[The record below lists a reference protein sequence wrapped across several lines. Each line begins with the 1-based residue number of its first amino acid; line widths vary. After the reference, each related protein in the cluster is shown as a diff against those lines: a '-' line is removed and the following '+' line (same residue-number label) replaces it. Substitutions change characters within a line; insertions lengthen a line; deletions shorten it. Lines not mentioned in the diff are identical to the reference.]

1 MTFKS
6 DSIVYIQQYVHKLF
20 LLNLLLKIFL
30 KKKKKRL
37 LKIVVM
43 FYSLI
48 QCFFHF
54 IRGLHNIMY
63 LESSVK
69 GNHMVM
75 GSKQKKL
82 TFTDNKDLKKNYN
95 PNIRVVFYNIRNKNI
110 VMVFHNGL

>member
-6 DSIVYIQQYVHKLF
+6 DSIVYIQQYVHKVF
-20 LLNLLLKIFL
+20 LLNLPLKIFL
-30 KKKKKRL
+30 RL

-75 GSKQKKL
+75 GKQKKL
-82 TFTDNKDLKKNYN
+82 TFADNTDFKKNYN
-95 PNIRVVFYNIRNKNI
+95 PNIRVVHSII
-110 VMVFHNGL
+110 

>member
-20 LLNLLLKIFL
+20 LLNFLLKIFL
-30 KKKKKRL
+30 KKKKKERL

-69 GNHMVM
+69 GNHMVT
-75 GSKQKKL
+75 GKQKKL
-82 TFTDNKDLKKNYN
+82 TFTDNKDFKKNYN
-95 PNIRVVFYNIRNKNI
+95 PNIRVVHSII
-110 VMVFHNGL
+110 

>member
-6 DSIVYIQQYVHKLF
+6 DSIVYIQQYVHKVF
-20 LLNLLLKIFL
+20 LLNLPLKIFL
-30 KKKKKRL
+30 RL

-69 GNHMVM
+69 GNHMVT
-75 GSKQKKL
+75 GKQKKL
-82 TFTDNKDLKKNYN
+82 TFTDNKDFKKNYN
-95 PNIRVVFYNIRNKNI
+95 PNIRVVHSII
-110 VMVFHNGL
+110 